1 VLFAVTS
8 AGEGPQG
15 SRSHLQRL
23 RGQHKLA
30 RTVASF
36 AVAIAGVAGITTGL
50 VVQAAP
56 ALADDF
62 VPVPANGIFSV
73 TGHGFGHGIGM
84 SQYGAFGAAQKGLTA
99 SQILSFYYPG
109 TTQQQ
114 VGNPPIRVHL
124 TAYDSSGVTMVAPP
138 GQQMT
143 VTDQATGATA
153 NGPTAMYKVQID
165 ATAMHILFLDPS
177 DQTWK
182 PFMVGTTADTAGPVT
197 FTTPVGVR
205 MYNADGTSR
214 QYRGS
219 IRVVRLSA
227 ATAAAVN
234 VLDMQSYLYGVV
246 PREMPDS
253 WALPA
258 ALQSQA
264 VAARS
269 YALSVAT
276 PTAAWDICDTTACQV
291 YGGQATVAANG
302 TVTAIEGVN
311 ASPAVDATNGVALYF
326 QGAPAFTQFSAS
338 NGGQVAPGARPY
350 LVAEADP
357 YDTAAIDPNHDWT
370 AQITAAALQA
380 AYPSVGTVQGL
391 QVTSRDGAGDFGG
404 RIVAVQVVGSNATV
418 STNTYL
424 GLKSNYWTAGGGPS
438 TVPVILNRGTAIGH
452 LEAAGSA
459 GPGILSVK
467 GWSFNSISKE
477 VPDFVDVYID
487 NVLAGR
493 LPANQS
499 RPDVGAAYGNTSPY
513 HGFSGTFQTTGGTH
527 TVCVKGI
534 DGVTNPTLN
543 CTSAT
548 LPSGNPFG
556 NLESVTD
563 IGTGV
568 QLTGWA
574 IDPDTANPATVHVYV
589 DGVWSGATTANVERD
604 DVGNAYPGY
613 TADHGFSIVVKPG
626 QGTHSICAYAINI
639 GIGTT
644 NPLLKCATITLNRN
658 PRGGV
663 SLASVTNGVATVT
676 GWALDPDVTGP
687 IAVHLYLDG
696 VWAGMTTA
704 NLDGA
709 TQAAAINPVY
719 GTLHGF
725 SISAKLTP
733 GLHTLC
739 AYGINVGAGSTNP
752 SLGCVQI
759 TGDGNPIGNL
769 DQVTKTATGW
779 VAAGWSIDPD
789 SNDSIPVDVYVDGK
803 LVIRTTADAGRADIA
818 AIYSGWGPDHGFDAP
833 ITLSAGKHQI
843 CAYGINTGPGTT
855 NPSLGCAT
863 VHA

>member
-1 VLFAVTS
+1 
-8 AGEGPQG
+8 
-15 SRSHLQRL
+15 
-23 RGQHKLA
+23 
-30 RTVASF
+30 
-36 AVAIAGVAGITTGL
+36 
-50 VVQAAP
+50 
-56 ALADDF
+56 
-62 VPVPANGIFSV
+62 
-73 TGHGFGHGIGM
+73 M
-84 SQYGAFGAAQKGLTA
+84 
-99 SQILSFYYPG
+99 
-109 TTQQQ
+109 
-114 VGNPPIRVHL
+114 
-124 TAYDSSGVTMVAPP
+124 
-138 GQQMT
+138 
-143 VTDQATGATA
+143 
-153 NGPTAMYKVQID
+153 
-165 ATAMHILFLDPS
+165 
-177 DQTWK
+177 
-182 PFMVGTTADTAGPVT
+182 
-197 FTTPVGVR
+197 
-205 MYNADGTSR
+205 
-214 QYRGS
+214 
-219 IRVVRLSA
+219 
-227 ATAAAVN
+227 
-234 VLDMQSYLYGVV
+234 
-246 PREMPDS
+246 
-253 WALPA
+253 
-258 ALQSQA
+258 
-264 VAARS
+264 
-269 YALSVAT
+269 SVAT

-291 YGGQATVAANG
+291 YGGQAIVAANG
-302 TVTAIEGVN
+302 TVNTIEGVN
-311 ASPAVDATNGVALYF
+311 ASPAVDATNGIALYF

-380 AYPSVGTVQGL
+380 AYPTIGTVQGI

-404 RIVAVQVVGSNATV
+404 RIIGVQVVGSNGTV

-438 TVPVILNRGTAIGH
+438 TVPVILNRGSAIGH
-452 LEAAGSA
+452 LETAGSG

-467 GWSFNSISKE
+467 GWSFNSISKQ

-487 NVLAGR
+487 NALAGR

-574 IDPDTANPATVHVYV
+574 IDPDTASPATVHVYV
-589 DGVWSGATTANVERD
+589 DGVWSGATTANLERD

-613 TADHGFSIVVKPG
+613 SPDHGFSIVVKPG

-639 GIGTT
+639 GIGST

-663 SLASVTNGVATVT
+663 SLASVTDGVATVT

-733 GLHTLC
+733 GMHTLC

-752 SLGCVQI
+752 VLGCVQI

-769 DQVTKTATGW
+769 D
-779 VAAGWSIDPD
+779 
-789 SNDSIPVDVYVDGK
+789 
-803 LVIRTTADAGRADIA
+803 
-818 AIYSGWGPDHGFDAP
+818 H
-833 ITLSAGKHQI
+833 
-843 CAYGINTGPGTT
+843 
-855 NPSLGCAT
+855 
-863 VHA
+863 